1 MSKSIVKLN
10 ASEYM
15 TDTETTMKLYSDH
28 IDVTVAM
35 LPGLRYWSRP
45 SAKALRTWAD
55 ELLDGTGLV
64 RDGAIEYRNGGP
76 VTKWFARYYVKA
88 VA

>member
-15 TDTETTMKLYSDH
+15 TDTETTMTLSGNR
-28 IDVTVAM
+28 IDVVTTM

-45 SAKALRTWAD
+45 DAKTLRTWAD
-55 ELLDGTGLV
+55 ELLADTGLV
-64 RDGAIEYRNGGP
+64 RDGAIEYSNGGS
-76 VTKWFARYYVKA
+76 VTKWLSRYYVKSA
-88 VA
+88 A